1 MLTALVGTIIF
12 RNRQKEAA
20 ERMASIAFLTGLPN
34 RRAYEEKLLE
44 EEHVHSEQFAV
55 AVFDINGLKKANDTL
70 GHAAGDELIKTMAN
84 FLMNLKD
91 ESKEKLPFFQGYR
104 VGGDE
109 FVALMQVDDR
119 QRLFLH
125 QSLLDQM
132 NNWKGALNPRIAVS
146 VGVSSR
152 SEFPNSSVNELV
164 RIADNRMYQDK
175 LNYYR
180 SAKMKNNYAGAK
192 AGM

>member
-1 MLTALVGTIIF
+1 
-12 RNRQKEAA
+12 
-20 ERMASIAFLTGLPN
+20 MA
-34 RRAYEEKLLE
+34 K
-44 EEHVHSEQFAV
+44 
-55 AVFDINGLKKANDTL
+55 
-70 GHAAGDELIKTMAN
+70 

-91 ESKEKLPFFQGYR
+91 ESKEKLPFFQRYR

-119 QRLFLH
+119 QRLLLH

-132 NNWKGALNPRIAVS
+132 NNWEGALNPCISVS

-152 SEFPNSSVNELV
+152 SEFPDSSSNELV

-180 SAKMKNNYAGAK
+180 SAEEKK
-192 AGM
+192 